1 VKKPMLAVLA
11 FALLPLAAL
20 SQDVPKADV
29 AAGYSLLRITSGSGV
44 NMNGFGA
51 SAAYNVNGAFAVVA
65 DLGVYHRSQAGVS
78 TTTETYTFG
87 PRFSY
92 RKASGFVPFAQAL
105 FGGSHS
111 SSSFG
116 GVSASSNPFAFGFGG
131 GGDIALG
138 SSGKAALRPEF
149 DYFGF
154 RANGSTSNAIRF
166 SVSIVF
172 NIGKRGK

>member
-1 VKKPMLAVLA
+1 VKKPMLAMLA
-11 FALLPLAAL
+11 FALLPLAGV

-29 AAGYSLLRITSGSGV
+29 AAGYSFLRISGV

-51 SAAYNVNGAFAVVA
+51 SAAYNVNDAFAVVA
-65 DLGVYHRSQAGVS
+65 DLGVYHGSQAGVS

-105 FGGSHS
+105 VGGSHLS
-111 SSSFG
+111 SSAGAF
-116 GVSASSNPFAFGFGG
+116 SASSNPFAFSFGG

-154 RANGSTSNAIRF
+154 HANGTTTNAFRL
-166 SVSIVF
+166 SVSIVY
-172 NIGKRGK
+172 NIGKRAGS

>member
-1 VKKPMLAVLA
+1 MLAILA
-11 FALLPLAAL
+11 FALLPLAAP

-29 AAGYSLLRITSGSGV
+29 AAGYSFLRITSGGGF

-51 SAAYNVNGAFAVVA
+51 SAAYNVTDVVAAIA
-65 DLGVYHRSQAGVS
+65 DLGVYHGSQAGVG

-105 FGGSHS
+105 FGGSHT
-111 SSSFG
+111 SSSFAG
-116 GVSASSNPFAFGFGG
+116 LSASSNAFAFSFGG

-138 SSGKAALRPEF
+138 TSGRAALRPEF

-154 RANGSTSNAIRF
+154 HANGSTSNAFRL
-166 SVSIVF
+166 SVGIVY
-172 NIGKRGK
+172 NIGKRSGG

>member
-1 VKKPMLAVLA
+1 MLAILA
-11 FALLPLAAL
+11 FALLPLAGV

-29 AAGYSLLRITSGSGV
+29 AAGYSFLRISGV

-51 SAAYNVNGAFAVVA
+51 SAAYNVNDWVGAVA
-65 DLGVYHRSQAGVS
+65 DFGVYHGSQAGVS

-111 SSSFG
+111 SSSVG
-116 GVSASSNPFAFGFGG
+116 GISVSSNPFAFGFGG

-154 RANGSTSNAIRF
+154 HANGSTSNSIRL
-166 SVSIVF
+166 SVSIVY
-172 NIGKRGK
+172 NIGKRGR